1 MTNDKTVRE
10 PLFHVVKRGNMPLG
24 KAILIRALAIFIG
37 IILCCGICAIVF
49 KENPVVIISKL
60 FDGTIGTERRIWL
73 LIRNTALLLCAGL
86 ALLPAFKM
94 KFWNL
99 GGNGQI
105 LIGALVTVA
114 IMRSP
119 IASENE
125 ILANILMLLAAVTAG
140 AVWAVIPAIFK
151 AFFNTNESLFTLMMN
166 YIAAGL
172 VGFFI
177 YKWVPTGS
185 AALGIV
191 ETGHLPV
198 VVNDHILTIIV
209 VALLT
214 LGMFFYM
221 KHSKQGYEIAV
232 VGESEK
238 TAKYA
243 GINVK
248 KVVIRTLVISGAIC
262 GILGLLLAGAVNH
275 SLNEQT
281 ANNMGFTGIMVA
293 WIAKFN
299 PLMMI
304 LTSFFITFM
313 TQGMDFV
320 RTDYVTNQSIS
331 NMLVALV
338 YFLII
343 ACEFFIT
350 YKIMFRKKKKP
361 EADFMADK
369 PAEEASSAAPQ
380 TNVPASDGQ
389 VGTEDGV
396 AEEVTIDL
404 SGSTVTGDSSPEE
417 AVVQE
422 KPATTDGAEAATSQE
437 LPEVEATKPKR
448 GRKKKTDREEA

>member
-10 PLFHVVKRGNMPLG
+10 PLFHVVKRGSMPLG

-37 IILCCGICAIVF
+37 ILLCCGICAIVF
-49 KENPVVIISKL
+49 KESPIVIISKL

-105 LIGALVTVA
+105 LIGALVAVA

-119 IASENE
+119 LAAENQV
-125 ILANILMLLAAVTAG
+125 LANVLMLVASIVAG

-166 YIAAGL
+166 YIAAGI

-191 ETGHLPV
+191 NTGHLPKI
-198 VVNDHILTIIV
+198 VNDHILTIIV

-238 TAKYA
+238 TARYA

-248 KVVIRTLVISGAIC
+248 YVVIRTLAISGAIC
-262 GILGLLLAGAVNH
+262 GLLGLLLGGAVNH
-275 SLNEQT
+275 SLSEQT

-331 NMLVALV
+331 NMLVAFV
-338 YFLII
+338 YFLVI

-350 YKIMFRKKKKP
+350 YKIMFRKKSKT

-369 PAEEASSAAPQ
+369 QAEPAAQATAEKTEPTIEANGKVSI
-380 TNVPASDGQ
+380 
-389 VGTEDGV
+389 
-396 AEEVTIDL
+396 AEEVIIDL
-404 SGSTVTGDSSPEE
+404 SGATEIEGADKQAAAPESE
-417 AVVQE
+417 EKTNCENAV
-422 KPATTDGAEAATSQE
+422 KSDTATAQPPKA
-437 LPEVEATKPKR
+437 KR
-448 GRKKKTDREEA
+448 GRKKKTEQEEA